1 MKVELIITR
10 KVLFEKFS
18 IIRDMEGFFLSFLE
32 GCEIKISDKYP
43 GSIFY
48 IKNDKILFQQEM
60 KNKYFWVEYDFI
72 WSIFESKYGLNYTE
86 TQAFIK
92 DVLETH
98 IKLEGYT
105 PQTQIRVQLVV
116 TFQI

>member
-10 KVLFEKFS
+10 KVLFEKIS
-18 IIRDMEGFFLSFLE
+18 IIRDMEVFFLSFLE

-43 GSIFY
+43 DSIFY
-48 IKNDKILFQQEM
+48 IKNDKILFQQKM

-72 WSIFESKYGLNYTE
+72 WSIFERKYGLNYTE

-92 DVLETH
+92 DLLETH

-105 PQTQIRVQLVV
+105 PDSLLIQAV
-116 TFQI
+116 